1 MGTPSQLYL
10 LPSVTAMVLVFA
22 APHTLAGQTS
32 SARPAAVSLTIV
44 VPSRRPLGA
53 SLASDERA
61 TVLHRDATMLD
72 LEAMIE
78 LADRPASRIEVRLG
92 RGWPTDAAP
101 VLVRN
106 QNGQFEPLDD
116 DSRVVAVDMPPSFSS
131 TRTAVRFRV
140 ASNRAMPTS
149 MAIPVEYRITVG
161 AADQIAV
168 YTYPSVIQ
176 LGGLQ

>member
-10 LPSVTAMVLVFA
+10 LPSVTAMALVFA
-22 APHTLAGQTS
+22 APHSLAGQIS
-32 SARPAAVSLTIV
+32 GARPAAVSLTVV
-44 VPSRRPLGA
+44 VPPRLPLGA

-61 TVLHRDATMLD
+61 TVLHRDATTLD

-78 LADRPASRIEVRLG
+78 LANRTASRIEVRLG
-92 RGWPTDAAP
+92 RSWPTDAAR

-106 QNGQFEPLDD
+106 QNGQFELLDD
-116 DSRVVAVDMPPSFSS
+116 TSRVVAVDTPPSFSR
-131 TRTAVRFRV
+131 TRTAVQFRI
-140 ASNRAMPTS
+140 ASNRPIPTT
-149 MAIPVEYRITVG
+149 MTVPVEYRITVG

-176 LGGLQ
+176 LGGAQ